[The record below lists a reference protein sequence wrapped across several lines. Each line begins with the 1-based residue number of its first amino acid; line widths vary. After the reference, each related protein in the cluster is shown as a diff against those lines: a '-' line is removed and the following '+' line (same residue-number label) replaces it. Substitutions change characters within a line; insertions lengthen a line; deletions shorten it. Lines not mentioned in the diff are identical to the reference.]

1 MPSNNRRR
9 GPSNRQ
15 PYLKPAPMPDGEET
29 ADRQNTGAALGDDV
43 DAPWAPSS
51 QVTVTLAQ
59 DEYMQL
65 LDRVDRIEGR
75 PSSLSS
81 PSGLL
86 EGPGA
91 QEHEPADDE
100 DAPFAPVSA
109 TPPARQQLA
118 DLEPADE
125 EPSGADATTD
135 PAQLDSPTVDQSRE
149 AQQGTSSVPADLV
162 QAHAFDPDPT
172 FEKLALGSAG
182 AAPTRPPGAAPGSAA
197 IDTAPIRPAR
207 RRGRHLTDVRP
218 EHAAQRPPGQR
229 RIATSVL
236 FSRVRSPRHVAAGAV
251 VALAL
256 LALASV
262 VGVVGGH
269 GREPVT
275 GAKAVTDAAS
285 IGAKPV
291 VETKQTKRTPASAV
305 TTRKRHKQA
314 AHRTHRRS
322 EHRHQ
327 QSTPQRRLRTH
338 AASPVHYTV
347 AASTAA
353 TPTTAPTQTTPT
365 QTTPSVTTPA
375 PSAPAAPSSPSSP
388 GPSSSRSG
396 TSSSSG
402 TPSSAPAKQPAF
414 GLGGELGPGH
424 SPNS

>member
-9 GPSNRQ
+9 GPSNLP
-15 PYLKPAPMPDGEET
+15 PYLRPAPDEAPDQ
-29 ADRQNTGAALGDDV
+29 QNPGAALGDDV

-81 PSGLL
+81 PSALL

-91 QEHEPADDE
+91 QEHEPTDDE
-100 DAPFAPVSA
+100 DAPFAPVSTA
-109 TPPARQQLA
+109 PPARQQLA
-118 DLEPADE
+118 DLELADE
-125 EPSGADATTD
+125 EPSGADATAN
-135 PAQLDSPTVDQSRE
+135 PAQLDFPTVDQSRE
-149 AQQGTSSVPADLV
+149 AQQGAPPVLV
-162 QAHAFDPDPT
+162 QTHAFDPDPT

-182 AAPTRPPGAAPGSAA
+182 AVPTRPPGAAAGSAA

-207 RRGRHLTDVRP
+207 RRGRHLTDVGP
-218 EHAAQRPPGQR
+218 EHAAQRLSGQR

-236 FSRVRSPRHVAAGAV
+236 FSRVRSPRRVAAGAA
-251 VALAL
+251 VALSVL
-256 LALASV
+256 VLASI

-269 GREPVT
+269 GRAPAA

-291 VETKQTKRTPASAV
+291 VETKRTPAPAI

-338 AASPVHYTV
+338 AASPVHYAV
-347 AASTAA
+347 AASTT
-353 TPTTAPTQTTPT
+353 TPPTTAPTRTAPTQTTPT
-365 QTTPSVTTPA
+365 AATPTVTAPA
-375 PSAPAAPSSPSSP
+375 P
-388 GPSSSRSG
+388 
-396 TSSSSG
+396 
-402 TPSSAPAKQPAF
+402 SAPAKQPAF